1 MPTEQPD
8 KNTVESP
15 TVDCGALS
23 AWCESHIDGFKGPVS
38 LEKFAVGQSN
48 PTYLLRARSG
58 RYVLRR
64 KPPGALLQS
73 AHAVDREYRV
83 MRALANSDIPVPRMH
98 ALCEDDDVTG
108 SMFFVMEYLDGRTF
122 LDPALPELQP
132 GQRRDL
138 YEQQV
143 RILAGLASLDP
154 SAFGLSDYGKP
165 GNYVSRQVS
174 RWTRQYRATE
184 TGVNPEMEHLI
195 EWLPENLPTDEG
207 QVALV
212 HGDFRLDNL
221 LVHPARMEI
230 IGVLDWELSTLG
242 HPFVDFSYWSTMLR
256 LPRDTHHKGLAGLD
270 RGALG
275 IPEERELI
283 DLYRTLSGTEVP
295 GGWPFWIAFHAFRFA
310 AIVQGVMKRYLDGN
324 ASSAQAV
331 EVGRMAG
338 PVARLGWSA
347 VTQHNE

>member
-1 MPTEQPD
+1 M
-8 KNTVESP
+8 VESP
-15 TVDCGALS
+15 TVDCEALS

-48 PTYLLRARSG
+48 PTYLMRADSG
-58 RYVLRR
+58 RYVLRS
-64 KPPGALLQS
+64 KPPGSLLQS

-83 MRALANSDIPVPRMH
+83 MHALSETDIPVPRMY
-98 ALCEDDDVTG
+98 ALCEENDVIG
-108 SMFFVMEYLDGRTF
+108 SMFFVMEHLQGHTY
-122 LDPALPELQP
+122 LDPALPDLQR
-132 GQRRDL
+132 GQRREL

-143 RILAGLASLDP
+143 RVLASLASLDP
-154 SAFGLSDYGKP
+154 SAIGLSDYGKP

-184 TGVNPEMEHLI
+184 TEVIPEMEHLI
-195 EWLPENLPTDEG
+195 EWLPENLPTDAG

-242 HPFVDFSYWSTMLR
+242 HPFVDCSYWSTMLR

-270 RGALG
+270 RSALG

-283 DLYRTLSGTEVP
+283 DLYRSLSGTEVP
-295 GGWPFWIAFHAFRFA
+295 GDWSFWIAFHAFRFA

-324 ASSAQAV
+324 ASSAHAV

-338 PVARLGWSA
+338 VVARLGWSA
-347 VTQHNE
+347 VTQHSE